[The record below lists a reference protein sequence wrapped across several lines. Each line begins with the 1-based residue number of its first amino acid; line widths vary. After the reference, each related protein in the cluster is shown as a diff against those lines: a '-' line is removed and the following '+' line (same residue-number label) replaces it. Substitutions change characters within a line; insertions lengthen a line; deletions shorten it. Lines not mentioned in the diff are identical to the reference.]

1 MACGRPGTSRD
12 DPVVATTP
20 ARGDTAAG
28 GPAPERSPVTP
39 PASLAAA
46 RVVLRPI
53 ANPFPLGFL
62 GLAGATLVLSGQE
75 LGAVPVRESLEV
87 ALIVLLTAPVL
98 QLVACV
104 FGFLGRDP
112 VAATGM
118 GTLAVTWAAIGAVHA
133 LARPGSYS
141 AALGLFL
148 FLASA
153 AMLLSASVAVET
165 KGIPALVMGLT
176 AIRFLV
182 TGLDQVLASPTA
194 EEVAG
199 AIGCLLAAVA
209 LYGAFATE
217 LEGLEHRTVLP
228 TLRRGRGE
236 RALDND
242 LAEHLATVAAEPGV
256 RSQL

>member
-1 MACGRPGTSRD
+1 MEIPASETGRQ
-12 DPVVATTP
+12 A
-20 ARGDTAAG
+20 
-28 GPAPERSPVTP
+28 P

-62 GLAGATLVLSGQE
+62 GLAAATLVLSGQE
-75 LGAVPVRESLEV
+75 LGWIPLHESGQV

-118 GTLAVTWAAIGAVHA
+118 GILAVSWAAIGAVHA
-133 LARPGSYS
+133 VLRPGAYS
-141 AALGLFL
+141 AALGTFL
-148 FLASA
+148 FLTAA
-153 AMLLSASVAVET
+153 AMLLSAAMAAGT
-165 KGIPALVMGLT
+165 KGVAAAVMGLT
-176 AIRFLV
+176 SLRFLV
-182 TGLDQVLASPTA
+182 TGLDQVLRSP
-194 EEVAG
+194 EVEKVAG
-199 AIGCLLAAVA
+199 VLGCVLAFVA

-228 TLRRGRGE
+228 TFRRGRG
-236 RALDND
+236 RSALDND
-242 LAEHLATVAAEPGV
+242 LGEHVATVASEPGV
-256 RSQL
+256 RNQL